1 MRPSKR
7 LYRAAER
14 GELEPADLDDCE
26 EQETTRSRHSA
37 TPLIDGCTGA
47 AAAVIG
53 TFSLAHH
60 FALHPALAW
69 VCVASW
75 CVAARTGVVA
85 GPKCRAR
92 VLAAPCGA
100 EVMWLPAAL
109 SLLLLAAAALLI
121 ALPSPERARLAH
133 ALLLEQAGLRPQ
145 KSGAGQESPPP
156 PRPPHLGPAAPAPA
170 VSPPAAPELPQP
182 ARPPAWRP
190 LERGRQERVRY
201 CAAILRADNGSAGQ
215 ESTQGVHQRLAAGWR
230 SVSPEAAAGALLRSL
245 TLREKARGTLL
256 PRQGWG
262 SPVRRFRPVRLLA
275 GRPALWRGVGGEEA
289 ARRLPRR
296 GGDGRATPRPALAAS
311 AHGPPGASLTGPRP
325 TRPSLAQHA

>member
-14 GELEPADLDDCE
+14 VELEPADLDDCE
-26 EQETTRSRHSA
+26 EQEPRWRRSA

-109 SLLLLAAAALLI
+109 SLLLFLSNAYLSRH
-121 ALPSPERARLAH
+121 ALPVKPAVREP
-133 ALLLEQAGLRPQ
+133 GFDQ
-145 KSGAGQESPPP
+145 KSEIGTIFGVVQTFKLHHLANWMHHQLQENE
-156 PRPPHLGPAAPAPA
+156 AK
-170 VSPPAAPELPQP
+170 
-182 ARPPAWRP
+182 
-190 LERGRQERVRY
+190 
-201 CAAILRADNGSAGQ
+201 
-215 ESTQGVHQRLAAGWR
+215 R
-230 SVSPEAAAGALLRSL
+230 SS
-245 TLREKARGTLL
+245 LL
-256 PRQGWG
+256 P
-262 SPVRRFRPVRLLA
+262 F
-275 GRPALWRGVGGEEA
+275 EA
-289 ARRLPRR
+289 
-296 GGDGRATPRPALAAS
+296 S
-311 AHGPPGASLTGPRP
+311 
-325 TRPSLAQHA
+325 